1 MSIFMVARSQSL
13 PEMTKRTGTG
23 TAAGVLG
30 LGIGEG
36 EARGERGGGHANGP
50 SAGRRWLILSGEG
63 KRVPT
68 KIRYSKIRM
77 QVAPS
82 CCQTYIMASFKQSQN
97 YNGAG
102 IVLRIVMA
110 FFENPKI
117 VMAQNKLTLL

>member
-1 MSIFMVARSQSL
+1 MDICKRGTRRGAR
-13 PEMTKRTGTG
+13 EWT
-23 TAAGVLG
+23 V
-30 LGIGEG
+30 
-36 EARGERGGGHANGP
+36 NG
-50 SAGRRWLILSGEG
+50 SRWLILSGEG

-68 KIRYSKIRM
+68 KIRYSKIRL

-110 FFENPKI
+110 FFENPKT
-117 VMAQNKLTLL
+117 VMAQNKLTLNLFAITLEAIL